1 MKLLRL
7 ITNATNLITLAN
19 PEQRSTTFSIEQ
31 SVAPKKA
38 GSRSVLNSRTAFTSR
53 QISNLPSV
61 RGCAEEC
68 STDTEVVLIKTSI
81 SGSVENQLVVEK
93 ALKDHLYN
101 LNLAYPEAV
110 KSFIN
115 RTVGYAVETDV
126 G

>member
-38 GSRSVLNSRTAFTSR
+38 GSRTVLNSRTAFTSR
-53 QISNLPSV
+53 QISNLPLV
-61 RGCAEEC
+61 PGCTEKC

-93 ALKDHLYN
+93 ALKDHLHN

-110 KSFIN
+110 KGFIN
-115 RTVGYAVETDV
+115 RAAGYAVETDV

>member
-38 GSRSVLNSRTAFTSR
+38 GSRTVLNSRTAFTSR
-53 QISNLPSV
+53 QISNLPPV
-61 RGCAEEC
+61 PGCTETC
-68 STDTEVVLIKTSI
+68 SNDTEVVLIKTSI

-110 KSFIN
+110 KGFIN
-115 RTVGYAVETDV
+115 RTVGYAVETEV
-126 G
+126 E